1 MRRTKIVATLGPA
14 TDDPSVLQAILSAGV
29 DVARLNL
36 SHGNTQDRIR
46 RVQALREAERLA
58 GRMVGLLFDTRGPEV
73 RLGAFRSG
81 RAEIALGQDFWL
93 RADDVQ
99 GDAEQA
105 SVSFAGLF
113 PLLRPGM
120 TVLLDDGRVPLEVLE
135 VARDRARCRAGTD
148 AVLTDHRKVTVPGVS
163 LPLPPLT
170 DDDLADLR
178 LGTELGMDFVAASFT
193 STAAHVLEVRDALAG
208 LGSDARVIAKLETP
222 EGMENL
228 DAILRVADGI
238 MVARGDLGVEC
249 APEDV
254 PLMQK
259 RAIQAAN
266 RFGKPVITAT
276 QMLETM
282 IAQPVATRA
291 EASDIANAILDGSDA
306 VMLSGETATGRYP
319 VQAVAFMAR
328 LCGRVEASFPYGRRP
343 PGERTPDTV
352 PEAISAATVE
362 IAQQLGAR
370 AIVTATQSGYTTR
383 MVARHRPEA
392 PILAATPDERAARAT
407 LLVWGAQ
414 PLLVSPAESSDE
426 VAAQAIEA
434 AQRTALVGEG
444 DVLVYTAGVPVGVP
458 GTTNLIRVHT
468 VGNVAVRGH
477 GIGDGRASGPVVRV
491 TRASDIQRIR
501 EGAIVVAHHTDAS
514 MVAALQKAAAL
525 VVEEGGLTSHAAIV
539 GLSLGVPVLVGASGA
554 LGILQEGENVTVDAR
569 RSLVYRGIVPVS

>member
-14 TDDPSVLQAILSAGV
+14 TDDPAVLQALVAAGL

-36 SHGNTQDRIR
+36 SHGRTEDRVR
-46 RVQALREAERLA
+46 RVQELRAVERSA
-58 GRMVGLLFDTRGPEV
+58 GRPIGLLFDTRGPEV
-73 RLGAFRSG
+73 RLGAFAGGS
-81 RAEIALGQDFWL
+81 ADIVLGQDFWL
-93 RADDVQ
+93 RADGRL

-105 SVSFAGLF
+105 SVSFGGLF
-113 PLLRPGM
+113 SVLRAGM
-120 TVLLDDGRVPLEVLE
+120 TVLLDDGRVPLEVVE
-135 VARDRARCRAGTD
+135 VFRDHARCRAGAD
-148 AVLTDHRKVTVPGVS
+148 ATLTDNRKVTVRGAS

-170 DDDLADLR
+170 EEDLADLR

-193 STAAHVLEVRDALAG
+193 STAAHVLEVRDALAN

-222 EGMENL
+222 EGMDNL

-259 RAIQAAN
+259 RAIHAAN

-282 IAQPVATRA
+282 ISQPVATRA
-291 EASDIANAILDGSDA
+291 EASDVANAILDGSDA

-319 VQAVAFMAR
+319 VQAVRFMAR
-328 LCGRVEASFPYGRRP
+328 LCERVEESFPYGRRP

-370 AIVTATQSGYTTR
+370 AIITATQSGYTTR
-383 MVARHRPEA
+383 MVARHRPRA
-392 PILAATPDERAARAT
+392 QIVAATPDERAARAT

-414 PLLVSPAESSDE
+414 PLLVQPGDSGDQ

-434 AQRTALVGEG
+434 ARRNGLVGEG

-468 VGNVAVRGH
+468 VGNVALHGH

-491 TRASDIQRIR
+491 ARASDIARIGK
-501 EGAIVVAHHTDAS
+501 GAVVVAHHTDAS
-514 MVAALQKAAAL
+514 MVAALANAVAL

-539 GLSLGVPVLVGASGA
+539 GLSLGVPVIVGASGA
-554 LGILQEGENVTVDAR
+554 LGILREGESVTVDAA
-569 RSLVYRGIVPVS
+569 RSLVYQGIVPVS